1 MAVQRQFWELLV
13 WRSNQVLRSDFKL
26 FVNAQVL
33 DPDLL
38 VPDPDPEKYADSR
51 IRNQGANYSPKHAKE
66 IIVALET
73 QISIIKE

>member
-13 WRSNQVLRSDFKL
+13 WRSNQVLRSDLKL

-38 VPDPDPEKYADSR
+38 VPDPDPQNMR
-51 IRNQGANYSPKHAKE
+51 IHGSETKVQ
-66 IIVALET
+66 IIHQSML
-73 QISIIKE
+73 KK